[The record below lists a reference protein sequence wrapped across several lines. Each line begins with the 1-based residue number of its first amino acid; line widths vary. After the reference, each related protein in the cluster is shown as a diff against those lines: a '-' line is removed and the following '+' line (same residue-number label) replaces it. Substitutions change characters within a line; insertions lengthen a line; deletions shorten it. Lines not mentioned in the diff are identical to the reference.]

1 MSPQNEMAGNPAI
14 DRIIAELRAVPQR
27 RTPPT
32 PVPSICPIGCT
43 GDDRGYQR
51 HQRTGNLPACEPAL
65 EAHRVFT
72 REYLREWRKR
82 RPNYHRRWRA
92 QQRARADET

>member
-1 MSPQNEMAGNPAI
+1 MTDTPAI
-14 DRIIAELRAVPQR
+14 ARIIAELRAVPTR
-27 RTPPT
+27 ETPAP
-32 PVPSICPIGCT
+32 PEPSACPLGCS

-65 EAHRVFT
+65 EAHRLFT

-82 RPNYHRRWRA
+82 RPDYHRQWRSKQQEGA
-92 QQRARADET
+92 QPS

>member
-1 MSPQNEMAGNPAI
+1 MADPIERAL
-14 DRIIAELRAVPQR
+14 AELRAVPMR
-27 RTPPT
+27 DTTTPEPEAST
-32 PVPSICPIGCT
+32 CPIGCT

-82 RPNYHRRWRA
+82 RPDYHRRWRA
-92 QQRARADET
+92 QQQTKGGAA